1 MHAAAQSGKNSIA
14 YCLRQLVRDKAELPT
29 LLEDYRQC
37 NPNIFSADMMSI
49 R

>member
-29 LLEDYRQC
+29 LLENLIDSVILTY
-37 NPNIFSADMMSI
+37 I
-49 R
+49 